1 MARNLKR
8 FVNPR
13 FVRTVDP
20 GLIARLLERHRHV
33 LSSFDLDALRGD
45 PDIARE
51 TLQAFFTF
59 GEESCS
65 EGLIADLHRIAE
77 LGDADGLRLL
87 LDQAARLGV
96 EIRPERDPDGGER
109 RQDPKHVALRVF
121 LDHPAVFDAASDML
135 ALTARSSVAEFAGLQ
150 KGVGADLSD
159 GPRAAFEAAAA
170 RMFEA
175 DHRSSHCRVGWYEDA
190 DTVNLV
196 VTHGSIVR
204 TTPILQGRDER
215 VISYRAAENAVLSYC
230 HATGRMKISGGTPLR
245 RSALAELF
253 ADKIIGRSG
262 FFAGPDAQN
271 LYTLAPIERVG
282 CGFAFTHAFDPA
294 IRRVRIVEVQADQL
308 SLDRFTGK
316 ARLVSTSVARDN
328 GGAALDRLAETMRS
342 RSFSPEWQLRHIV
355 IRVNVD
361 AGPGRPG
368 QVTVMIKP
376 PASASFSRNRF
387 EERIVALLQRNGLV
401 HDRYA
406 YGAVIAAE

>member
-1 MARNLKR
+1 MAKDLKR
-8 FVNPR
+8 FVNPK
-13 FVRTVDP
+13 FIRTVDP
-20 GLIARLLERHRHV
+20 GRIARLLERHETVARG
-33 LSSFDLDALRGD
+33 LDLAALRGD
-45 PDIARE
+45 PELARE
-51 TLQAFFTF
+51 MLRAFFTF
-59 GEESCS
+59 GDESCS

-77 LGDADGLRLL
+77 LGNADGLRLL
-87 LDQAARLGV
+87 LDQAAGLGV

-109 RQDPKHVALRVF
+109 RQDPKHVALCVF

-135 ALTARSSVAEFAGLQ
+135 ALTARSSVAEFAGLLE
-150 KGVGADLSD
+150 GVEADLSD
-159 GPRAAFEAAAA
+159 GPKAAFEAAAA

-175 DHRSSHCRVGWYEDA
+175 DHRGRHCRVGWYEDA

-204 TTPILQGRDER
+204 TTPILQGEDER

-230 HATGRMKISGGTPLR
+230 PATARMKISGGTPLR

-253 ADKIIGRSG
+253 AEKMLGRSG

-316 ARLVSTSVARDN
+316 VRLISTSVARDS

-342 RSFSPEWQLRHIV
+342 RSFAPEWRLRHIV

-361 AGPGRPG
+361 AGSGRPG
-368 QVTVMIKP
+368 QVTVRIKP
-376 PASASFSRNRF
+376 PASASFSRNRY
-387 EERIVALLQRNGLV
+387 EGRIVTLLQRNGLV